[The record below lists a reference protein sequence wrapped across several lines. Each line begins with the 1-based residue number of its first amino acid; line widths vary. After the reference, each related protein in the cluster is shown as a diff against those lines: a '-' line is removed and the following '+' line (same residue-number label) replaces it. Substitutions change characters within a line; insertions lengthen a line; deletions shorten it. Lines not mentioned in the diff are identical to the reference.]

1 MSNYAAETLCYSL
14 PVTKSLNT
22 YAPQANQYEVYA
34 TSCASSGLLTDN
46 LPIAA
51 LPVAKAGCL
60 AASWGTD
67 LFERILINH
76 FQPRVRDVGDIMADQ
91 TIEFYIWNTHT
102 IDKTC
107 TAITKTGDTGLT
119 LTGPVPTFHNHPF
132 KAVEYDLTIS
142 MNGPAQIN
150 ASYEWDYGQTYDLIL
165 GVIGKRIRLLPI
177 KHNWENKMKISC
189 AAETVI
195 SMTKKLYEQRRPMFA
210 KVRREISL
218 LETQATPKIQNLL
231 SAFGNYYFGIPIIV
245 EPITPVAGQG
255 NINLLTTINVEETLS
270 QYFHMQHSDYVVVW
284 NDVTDETEALQ
295 VASLGV
301 TSIVLA
307 YASLQTWNLDNCT
320 LYPMLRCIVNSIDTE
335 HITDNVY
342 ETRLTATEF
351 ITGD

>member
-1 MSNYAAETLCYSL
+1 MSNYVPEILS
-14 PVTKSLNT
+14 
-22 YAPQANQYEVYA
+22 YALTVSKNFDSYDPQANLL
-34 TSCASSGLLTDN
+34 SS
-46 LPIAA
+46 A
-51 LPVAKAGCL
+51 
-60 AASWGTD
+60 AASFAYDGPLSPMQPITELSADKIGYKAPTWGTD

-76 FQPRVRDVGDIMADQ
+76 FQPSVRDVGDIMAEQ

-132 KAVEYDLTIS
+132 KVVEYDLTIS

-177 KHNWENKMKISC
+177 KHNWENKMKISY
-189 AAETVI
+189 AAETII
-195 SMTKKLYEQRRPMFA
+195 SITKKLYEQRRPIFA

-255 NINLLTTINVEETLS
+255 NINLLTTINVEETLA
-270 QYFHMQHSDYVVVW
+270 QYFHMQHADYVVVW

-295 VASLGV
+295 VASLGA

-307 YASLQTWNLDNCT
+307 YASLQTWDLDDCT
-320 LYPMLRCIVNSIDTE
+320 IYPMLRCIVNSIDTE